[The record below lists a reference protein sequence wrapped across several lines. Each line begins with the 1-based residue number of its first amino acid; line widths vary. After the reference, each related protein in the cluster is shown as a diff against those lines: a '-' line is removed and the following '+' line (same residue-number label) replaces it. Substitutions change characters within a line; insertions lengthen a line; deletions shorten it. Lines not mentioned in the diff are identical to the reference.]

1 MSSKQMDPYMQGL
14 RFQPLANSGD
24 PDRAAM

>member
-1 MSSKQMDPYMQGL
+1 MSSNQMDPYMQGL
-14 RFQPLANSGD
+14 RFQPRPNSGD